1 MFDLV
6 FVDAD
11 KAGYR
16 AYVDT
21 LLGTGLLAER
31 GLLCI
36 DNTLMQGE
44 PWTGVTTPNG
54 TAIAE
59 FNDWLAGDPRV
70 VQVVLPLR
78 DGLTLACRAS
88 GSHQRT
94 EE

>member
-16 AYVDT
+16 AYVDI
-21 LLGTGLLAER
+21 LLSTGLLADR

-44 PWTGVTTPNG
+44 PWTGATTPNG
-54 TAIAE
+54 VAIAE
-59 FNDWLAGDPRV
+59 FNDWLARDPRV

-78 DGLTLACRAS
+78 DGLTLACRAAN
-88 GSHQRT
+88 SH
-94 EE
+94 EGAGE